1 MLKYKIIE
9 GHTEA
14 QQEELSKMNW
24 RELEAE
30 MIRTRRDLHRYPEAA
45 WTEFRT
51 SSLVAERLERLGY
64 RPRVGA
70 ALIDAKSVMG
80 RPSEE
85 EIDRHIRRAVMQ
97 GGNEGWIKEMGRWPG
112 VVAELD
118 TGKPGPVVALRF
130 DIDCVEVDEDTSP
143 EHRPVRENFAS
154 LNPHLMHA
162 CGHDAHTAIGLG
174 VAETLMAKKDMLGSG
189 KVRLI
194 FQPGEEGCRG
204 AYAMTRGGVVDGA
217 DFFLAMHIG
226 GGVPTG
232 TFGINSLGYLATT
245 KFDARFTG
253 VPAHAAG
260 APHLGRNALL
270 AAASAALGL
279 HAIPPHSSGAM
290 RLNVGVLQAGT
301 GRNVIA
307 ADALMKVE
315 TRGETQEIADYV
327 YNRAVEVLNGAAT
340 MYGVKVELTKAGQG
354 TTATGDAPL
363 VKRALEAVKA
373 LSLFEHVEETARAG
387 GSEDA
392 TWMMRRVQ
400 ENGGQATYMA
410 LGSDITAPHHNGRFD
425 LDERSMLLGV
435 RAVTAIVE
443 ALLDSEGER

>member
-1 MLKYKIIE
+1 
-9 GHTEA
+9 
-14 QQEELSKMNW
+14 MNW

-70 ALIDAKSVMG
+70 AVINQGAVMG

-97 GGNEGWIKEMGRWPG
+97 GGNEGWIKEMGRYPG

-118 TGKPGPVVALRF
+118 TGKPGPTVALRF
-130 DIDCVEVDEDTSP
+130 DIDCVDVDEDTSSG
-143 EHRPVRENFAS
+143 HRPVREGFAS

-174 VAETLMAKKDMLGSG
+174 VAETLIAREGLLKRGR
-189 KVRLI
+189 VRLI

-204 AYAMTRGGVVDGA
+204 AYAMTQGGVVDGV

-232 TFGINSLGYLATT
+232 TFGLNSLGYLATT

-260 APHLGRNALL
+260 APHMGHNALL
-270 AAASAALGL
+270 AAAAAALGL
-279 HAIPPHSSGAM
+279 HTIAPHSGGAM

-315 TRGETQEIADYV
+315 TRGETQDIADYV
-327 YNRAVEVLNGAAT
+327 YNRAVEVLDGAAA

-354 TTATGDAPL
+354 TTARGDEPL
-363 VKRALEAVKA
+363 VRRAAEAVRALN
-373 LSLFEHVEETARAG
+373 LFKCVEETVRAG

-400 ENGGQATYMA
+400 QNGGEATYMA
-410 LGSDITAPHHNGRFD
+410 LGSDIAAPHHNGRFD
-425 LDERSMLLGV
+425 LDERSLLLGV
-435 RAVTAIVE
+435 RAMTSIAE
-443 ALLDSEGER
+443 ALLAGEE